1 MEKFQ
6 CSEEIL
12 GTSNLSVNVSAE
24 SKKIGKQSQEKAL
37 YPFEVMYEG
46 LERSWVSLEDKK
58 PLGVIFE
65 NHLVTFR
72 VSPTR
77 MNWHEAMAYCQSI
90 KIGGNACSAGKI
102 KFWEKLVWNEKGE
115 LFDDLYKQLSAESLK
130 DKVFWSSSEC
140 DSPNNLAW
148 MWMYVHD
155 DWGYGDKDFT
165 FGLYVC
171 PVLDLSKLSL

>member
-24 SKKIGKQSQEKAL
+24 SKKTGKQSRKKAL

-46 LERSWVSLEDKK
+46 LERSWVPLEDKK

-65 NHLVTFR
+65 NHLVTFP
-72 VSPTR
+72 VSSVR
-77 MNWHEAMAYCQSI
+77 MDWYNAMIYCQSI
-90 KIGGNACSAGKI
+90 KIEGHACSAGKI
-102 KFWEKLVWNEKGE
+102 KFWEKLVWNEKNK
-115 LFDDLYKQLSAESLK
+115 LFDDLYKQLSGSSLM
-130 DKVFWSSSEC
+130 DKPFWSSSEVEV
-140 DSPNNLAW
+140 SKGLVW
-148 MWMYVHD
+148 IWMYVHD
-155 DWGYGDKDFT
+155 DWGCGNKDFT

-171 PVLDLSKLSL
+171 PVLDLTELSL